1 MTATTARRTDTGS
14 GTPHVGLLF
23 GGLMLVML
31 LASLNQTVLST
42 AMPTI
47 VGELDG
53 VTHMLWVITAYI
65 LASTIM
71 MPIYGKVGDLIG
83 RKPLLLAA
91 IGLFMVGSVVGALA
105 GGMTA
110 LIVARAIQGLGGGGL
125 IILSQATIADV
136 VPARERGKYMGVM
149 GAVFA
154 VSSVAGPL
162 LGGWFT
168 EGPGW
173 RWAFWINV
181 PLGLLAAAGAVFL
194 LKLPRRRGKV
204 RLDLGGMVLLAVA
217 TTCLVLAASWGGHTY
232 EWTDPVILGLIAGT
246 VVAAV
251 VFVVVE
257 RRAAEPILPM
267 HLFAQPNFNFTTVA
281 GLLIGVGMFGAIG
294 YMPTYLQMTFGVDA
308 TQSGLLM
315 IPMMGTMLVTS
326 TVTGQLV
333 TRTGRYKWMPIT
345 GSLVLAAGLALLST
359 LTADMG
365 VWHVCLYVGIIGLGL
380 GMSMQIL
387 VLIVQNTFPLR
398 EVGTATASNNYFRQI
413 GATLGSALV
422 GSIFTSRL
430 ASLLVERLPAEAV
443 ESVGGGADSLT
454 PAMVAGLPD
463 AIRQPIVE
471 SYNDALTP
479 IYLWIAPLG
488 LIAAVLLM
496 FVKEM
501 PLATSLDDE
510 RVPQTAVEGN
520 LLAPTDIAEEEAE
533 SATPREAA
541 VQGRVADR

>member
-1 MTATTARRTDTGS
+1 MTPTTRRLEPSTANA
-14 GTPHVGLLF
+14 HVGLLF
-23 GGLMLVML
+23 AGLMLVML

-42 AMPTI
+42 ALPTI
-47 VGELDG
+47 VGELNG

-71 MPIYGKVGDLIG
+71 MPIYGKLGDLMG
-83 RKPLLLAA
+83 RKPLLIGA

-105 GGMTA
+105 GGMST

-125 IILSQATIADV
+125 MILSQATIADV

-162 LGGWFT
+162 LGGWLT

-173 RWAFWINV
+173 RWAFWMNV
-181 PLGLLAAAGAVFL
+181 PLGLLAGAGAVFL
-194 LKLPRRRGKV
+194 LKLPRTRGRI
-204 RLDLGGMVLLAVA
+204 RLDIGGMVLIAVA
-217 TTCLVLAASWGGHTY
+217 TTCLVLATSWGGSTY
-232 EWTDPVILGLIAGT
+232 AWSDPVILGLLAGT
-246 VVAAV
+246 VVAGATFVAV
-251 VFVVVE
+251 E
-257 RRAAEPILPM
+257 LRAAEPILPM
-267 HLFAQPNFNFTTVA
+267 HLFAQPNFNVTTVA
-281 GLLIGVGMFGAIG
+281 GLLVGVGMFGAIG
-294 YMPTYLQMTFGVDA
+294 YMPTYLQMTFGVNA
-308 TQSGLLM
+308 STSGLLM

-333 TRTGRYKWMPIT
+333 TRTGRYKWMPIV
-345 GSLVLAAGLALLST
+345 GSLILAVGLALLST

-365 VWHVCLYVGIIGLGL
+365 VWHVCLYVGVIGLGL

-430 ASLLVERLPAEAV
+430 ANLLVERLPADAAAGV
-443 ESVGGGADSLT
+443 DGGADSLT
-454 PAMVAGLPD
+454 PDLVSGLPD

-488 LIAAVLLM
+488 LLAAVLLC
-496 FVKEM
+496 FVKEV
-501 PLATSLDDE
+501 PLATSLDNE
-510 RVPQTAVEGN
+510 EVPQAAVEGD
-520 LLAPTDIAEEEAE
+520 LLAPAEAAEEDAE
-533 SATPREAA
+533 DDGRRE
-541 VQGRVADR
+541 VGVDGRTGHR

>member
-1 MTATTARRTDTGS
+1 DTGS

-125 IILSQATIADV
+125 IVLSQATIADV

-173 RWAFWINV
+173 RWALWINV

-204 RLDLGGMVLLAVA
+204 RLDLGGMV
-217 TTCLVLAASWGGHTY
+217 
-232 EWTDPVILGLIAGT
+232 
-246 VVAAV
+246 
-251 VFVVVE
+251 
-257 RRAAEPILPM
+257 
-267 HLFAQPNFNFTTVA
+267 
-281 GLLIGVGMFGAIG
+281 
-294 YMPTYLQMTFGVDA
+294 
-308 TQSGLLM
+308 
-315 IPMMGTMLVTS
+315 
-326 TVTGQLV
+326 
-333 TRTGRYKWMPIT
+333 
-345 GSLVLAAGLALLST
+345 
-359 LTADMG
+359 
-365 VWHVCLYVGIIGLGL
+365 
-380 GMSMQIL
+380 
-387 VLIVQNTFPLR
+387 
-398 EVGTATASNNYFRQI
+398 
-413 GATLGSALV
+413 
-422 GSIFTSRL
+422 
-430 ASLLVERLPAEAV
+430 
-443 ESVGGGADSLT
+443 
-454 PAMVAGLPD
+454 
-463 AIRQPIVE
+463 
-471 SYNDALTP
+471 
-479 IYLWIAPLG
+479 
-488 LIAAVLLM
+488 
-496 FVKEM
+496 
-501 PLATSLDDE
+501 
-510 RVPQTAVEGN
+510 
-520 LLAPTDIAEEEAE
+520 
-533 SATPREAA
+533 
-541 VQGRVADR
+541 

>member
-1 MTATTARRTDTGS
+1 MTATTTRRTESATGA
-14 GTPHVGLLF
+14 PHIGLVF

-71 MPIYGKVGDLIG
+71 MPIYGKLGDLIG
-83 RKPLLLAA
+83 RKPLLIAA

-162 LGGWFT
+162 LGGWLT

-173 RWAFWINV
+173 RWAFWINI

-194 LKLPRRRGKV
+194 LKLPRPRGRV
-204 RLDLGGMVLLAVA
+204 RLDIGGMALLAVA
-217 TTCLVLAASWGGHTY
+217 TTCLVLAASWGGNTY
-232 EWTDPVILGLIAGT
+232 DWSDPVILGLIAGT
-246 VVAAV
+246 IVGGVAFVAV
-251 VFVVVE
+251 E
-257 RRAAEPILPM
+257 LRAAEPILPM
-267 HLFAQPNFNFTTVA
+267 HLFAQPNFNVTTVA

-308 TQSGLLM
+308 TESGLLM

-333 TRTGRYKWMPIT
+333 SRTGRYKWMPIT
-345 GSLVLAAGLALLST
+345 GSLILTVGLVLLST
-359 LTADMG
+359 LTADTS
-365 VWHVCLYVGIIGLGL
+365 VWHVCLYVGVVGFGL

-387 VLIVQNTFPLR
+387 VLVVQNTFPLR

-430 ASLLVERLPAEAV
+430 ASLLVDRLPAGAA
-443 ESVGGGADSLT
+443 ESMGGGADSLT
-454 PAMVAGLPD
+454 PAMVLGLPD
-463 AIRQPIVE
+463 AIRQPIIE

-488 LIAAVLLM
+488 LIAAILLC

-501 PLATSLDDE
+501 PLATSLDE
-510 RVPQTAVEGN
+510 EVPQAAVEGN
-520 LLAPTDIAEEEAE
+520 LLAPADIAEAEAD
-533 SATPREAA
+533 AA
-541 VQGRVADR
+541 RGPLADAGSHRSTDR